1 MQRLRLGEVIAGA
14 GGVALLAV
22 MFAPWFDDTDAW
34 GSFAV
39 TDVVLAIAALLGIAL
54 AVLQATRP
62 SPAWPVFADVIGT
75 VVGFIALILLL
86 IGLLDPPADR
96 AWGVFAGFV
105 SCLAVLV
112 GAWLA
117 MRTE

>member
-1 MQRLRLGEVIAGA
+1 MQRLRLGELIAGA

-22 MFAPWFDDTDAW
+22 MWAPWFDDKNAW
-34 GSFAV
+34 GSFVV
-39 TDVVLAIAALLGIAL
+39 TDVVLAVAALLGIAL
-54 AVLQATRP
+54 AVLQATRT
-62 SPAWPVFADVIGT
+62 SPAWPVVADVIGT
-75 VVGFIALILLL
+75 VVGFIALVLLL
-86 IGLLDPPADR
+86 IRLLDPPADR
-96 AWGVFAGFV
+96 AWGAFIGFV